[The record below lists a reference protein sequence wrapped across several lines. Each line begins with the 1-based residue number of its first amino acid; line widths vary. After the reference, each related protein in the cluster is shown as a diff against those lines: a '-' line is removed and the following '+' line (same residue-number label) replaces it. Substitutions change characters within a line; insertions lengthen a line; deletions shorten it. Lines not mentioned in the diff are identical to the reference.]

1 MKKVLVSLAVHEK
14 PDVIKDQIK
23 NFKFFLKNVVFI
35 LHVSKSYFDKYNIE
49 ELKGIEDVYINPENL
64 ITKWGNI
71 VSTHISNYNYA
82 KKNIKFTNENKISLV
97 SVFFHSLITPEENFL
112 FIGHVGVLVPTSD
125 GKLMF
130 IEKLAFQEPFQAI
143 KFDNRS
149 QLNDYLMNK
158 YDVEFDQPNA
168 RPFIME
174 NDELLKEYRANP
186 NNGN

>member
-1 MKKVLVSLAVHEK
+1 M
-14 PDVIKDQIK
+14 
-23 NFKFFLKNVVFI
+23 
-35 LHVSKSYFDKYNIE
+35 
-49 ELKGIEDVYINPENL
+49 EL
-64 ITKWGNI
+64 
-71 VSTHISNYNYA
+71 SISSS
-82 KKNIKFTNENKISLV
+82 FKISLI
-97 SVFFHSLITPEENFL
+97 SVFFHSMMSADENIL

-174 NDELLKEYRANP
+174 NDELLKGYRLNP
-186 NNGN
+186 NNKG